1 MTALAE
7 GRTDMS
13 GPSCL
18 VRSMVSTASER
29 VLQLAARAL
38 RPTAPATSAPGPQ
51 GAWEGSLLL
60 GLHIRRGDAAMQK
73 ECPSCINADEPGV
86 VQHRERVSL
95 ASLRESLRCVN
106 ATLSALRVSLS
117 AQSGGGV
124 DAGGVGAG
132 GVGAGGVGSGGVGG
146 VHAFVASDTAEG
158 LAMAREVLGE
168 HSVLAVEGAAVH
180 STRPRAAGGSD
191 EALKVAADFL
201 ALAAA
206 DVHLGIGESTFWGN
220 AAAAGLGTVKRAG
233 DRAVGGNVCKALT
246 ATELEGL
253 VRAFARKHAPSSGH
267 VEL

>member
-1 MTALAE
+1 
-7 GRTDMS
+7 
-13 GPSCL
+13 
-18 VRSMVSTASER
+18 MVSTASER

-124 DAGGVGAG
+124 
-132 GVGAGGVGSGGVGG
+132 GG

-233 DRAVGGNVCKALT
+233 DRAVVCKALT